1 MQAKMFTGGLYL
13 ATNLAMFPFSVST
26 IIKAR
31 FKSNTLYTAAAA
43 TAWAVEYYEGGVRAL
58 ISWYTLL

>member
-1 MQAKMFTGGLYL
+1 VQAKMFTGGLYL

-26 IIKAR
+26 IINAR

-43 TAWAVEYYEGGVRAL
+43 TA
-58 ISWYTLL
+58 